1 MPHKFCGARIVYQNI
16 EASPFVH
23 GGFDQRFAIG
33 VLGDIGLHG
42 NGIATC
48 GFARGHN
55 GFGGI
60 GVFGVINHQ
69 FGAAFGHAN
78 GGHRFAGTMGGLLAM
93 MALTHQVVRFETARL
108 SPQSHMALAA
118 LGLGLALAMPALRVP
133 LFLIWSLGFIWLA
146 ARHTPLRLSP
156 AWQKAGVAGF
166 MLFNVLVFRQS
177 PYLDAALSW
186 HIFHVLVALW
196 IVGVVWL
203 FSPSVPD

>member
-1 MPHKFCGARIVYQNI
+1 MAHYALSELLIVL
-16 EASPFVH
+16 AALWAGTRLVAH
-23 GGFDQRFAIG
+23 DRAIAALG
-33 VLGDIGLHG
+33 VLL
-42 NGIATC
+42 
-48 GFARGHN
+48 
-55 GFGGI
+55 
-60 GVFGVINHQ
+60 
-69 FGAAFGHAN
+69 FGAAAAIGAVRFSFGLIEPWADM
-78 GGHRFAGTMGGLLAM
+78 HRFAGTMGGLLAM